1 MPPSLKLFRAWAMAA
16 SINSRSVICLVRRSL
31 HLASSPAMQH
41 CFRVNRAFE
50 DFPVGSRFFSASQS
64 ISAEE
69 IIEFARRYDPQP
81 FHLDSNVGENLLGRL
96 AASGW
101 QTAAISMRLFI
112 ETMQVGGGIIGRAI
126 DELRWPA
133 PVHPGDSLRVE
144 IEILEARLSQSKP
157 GYGLIRYLS
166 LTKNQD
172 DKVVQSF
179 IALALL
185 PARDSS
191 S

>member
-1 MPPSLKLFRAWAMAA
+1 MS
-16 SINSRSVICLVRRSL
+16 
-31 HLASSPAMQH
+31 
-41 CFRVNRAFE
+41 RAFE
-50 DFPVGSRFFSASQS
+50 DFPVGSQFVSRRQT

-69 IIEFARRYDPQP
+69 ILEFARRYDPQP
-81 FHLDSNVGENLLGRL
+81 FHLSLHAKENLLGEL

-101 QTAAISMRLFI
+101 QTASISMRLFV
-112 ETMQVGGGIIGRAI
+112 ETMEVESGIIGRAI

-133 PVHPGDSLRVE
+133 AVHPGDSLHVE

-157 GYGLIRYLS
+157 GYGLIRYRS

-179 IALALL
+179 IALAILKT
-185 PARDSS
+185 RDAE
-191 S
+191 